1 MRRGAFRK
9 GELRDVRA
17 TVCLAGVE
25 WIVPLPD
32 PHLVMAAAC
41 HVAAL
46 TVAQPVAARFVCRGL
61 TGRAGSPMVTD
72 DFHDTAPRHVKHRSR
87 IDVGRT
93 TMGDNFDVIMAAY
106 QSVRTAVAG
115 RA

>member
-1 MRRGAFRK
+1 
-9 GELRDVRA
+9 
-17 TVCLAGVE
+17 
-25 WIVPLPD
+25 
-32 PHLVMAAAC
+32 
-41 HVAAL
+41 
-46 TVAQPVAARFVCRGL
+46 
-61 TGRAGSPMVTD
+61 MVTD